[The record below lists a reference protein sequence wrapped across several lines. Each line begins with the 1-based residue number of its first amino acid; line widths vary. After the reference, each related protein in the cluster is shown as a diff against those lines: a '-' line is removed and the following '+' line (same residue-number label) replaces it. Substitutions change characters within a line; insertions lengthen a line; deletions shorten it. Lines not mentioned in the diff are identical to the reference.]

1 MIASFAMVTRK
12 EPASLG
18 SEAGSGWRSARRV
31 PDDDFLQRV
40 VAGGWSD
47 IAVNG
52 AELRRRQRDRDILRT
67 GVLGEAVPAGAQ
79 LNAVL
84 AADDPVVRL
93 VFLSLTGVLDQRDL
107 GGAVEGGKRALQAAV
122 LLTGEICTG
131 GHVVCSFG

>member
-18 SEAGSGWRSARRV
+18 SEAGSGRRSARRV

-52 AELRRRQRDRDILRT
+52 AELRSRQRDRDIFRT
-67 GVLGEAVPAGAQ
+67 GVLGEEVPAGAQ
-79 LNAVL
+79 LKAVL

-93 VFLSLTGVLDQRDL
+93 VFLGLTGVLDQRDL
-107 GGAVEGGKRALQAAV
+107 CGDVEGGKRGFQASV
-122 LLTGEICTG
+122 LPLGEVCDG
-131 GHVVCSFG
+131 GHGVCSFG

>member
-18 SEAGSGWRSARRV
+18 SEAGSGRRSARRV

-52 AELRRRQRDRDILRT
+52 AELRSRQRDRDIFRT

-79 LNAVL
+79 LKAVL

-93 VFLSLTGVLDQRDL
+93 VFLGLTGVLDQRDL
-107 GGAVEGGKRALQAAV
+107 GGDVEGSERAFQAAV
-122 LLTGEICTG
+122 LLDRKSTRLN
-131 GHVVCSFG
+131 

>member
-18 SEAGSGWRSARRV
+18 SEAGSGRRSARRV

-52 AELRRRQRDRDILRT
+52 AELRSRQRDRNIFRT

-79 LNAVL
+79 LKAVL

-93 VFLSLTGVLDQRDL
+93 VFLGLTGVLDQRDL
-107 GGAVEGGKRALQAAV
+107 GGDVEGGKHAFQAAV
-122 LLTGEICTG
+122 LRSEARRVGKEWVSTG
-131 GHVVCSFG
+131 

>member
-18 SEAGSGWRSARRV
+18 SEAGSGRRSARRV

-52 AELRRRQRDRDILRT
+52 AELRSRQRDRDIFRT

-79 LNAVL
+79 LKAVL
-84 AADDPVVRL
+84 AAADPAVRL
-93 VFLSLTGVLDQRDL
+93 VFLGLPGVLAQRDL
-107 GGAVEGGKRALQAAV
+107 GGVGEGGKRAFQDAV
-122 LLTGEICTG
+122 LLVGEVSGCG
-131 GHVVCSFG
+131 ESVCALG